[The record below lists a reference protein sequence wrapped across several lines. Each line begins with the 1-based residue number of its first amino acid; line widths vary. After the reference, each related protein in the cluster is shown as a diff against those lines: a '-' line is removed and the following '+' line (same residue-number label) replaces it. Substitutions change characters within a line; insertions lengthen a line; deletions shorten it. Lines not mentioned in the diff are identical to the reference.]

1 MPEHVSFFT
10 AHALPRKRNAVLKQF
25 DKWDKEHRKAAKGF
39 LRSEIVIGRD
49 DPDEIRAVVHFD
61 TSRNYFANARR
72 PAQDQWHQE
81 LVALLKAP
89 PQWWDGSL
97 ARDSKRRR

>member
-1 MPEHVSFFT
+1 MPEHVSFLT
-10 AHALPRKRNAVLKQF
+10 ATALPRKRNAVLNQF
-25 DKWDKEHRKAAKGF
+25 DKWDKEHRKAAKAF

-49 DPDEIRAVVHFD
+49 
-61 TSRNYFANARR
+61 
-72 PAQDQWHQE
+72 
-81 LVALLKAP
+81 AP